1 MSTFET
7 NGPQY
12 ILLHFIRL
20 FKFSAYYALPSCLMT
35 NKDDDDDDDD
45 PDYPELLLFS
55 SSAVTE
61 IRSGRP
67 ASILQVDDDK

>member
-1 MSTFET
+1 
-7 NGPQY
+7 
-12 ILLHFIRL
+12 
-20 FKFSAYYALPSCLMT
+20 MT